1 MTYGQ
6 VEEGD
11 LAASILTP
19 AAELKHSSGENTKLG
34 YCKEVLGRGL
44 EDEPKESGLCM
55 VICSVC
61 IYFIKHTWKEVF
73 KLLQHYRPKATPTN
87 KKAKTETKTQEVP
100 RTMCLHTGCFN
111 LYRLK
116 CPLAHDIHCPH
127 EDKDK
132 VP

>member
-1 MTYGQ
+1 M
-6 VEEGD
+6 
-11 LAASILTP
+11 
-19 AAELKHSSGENTKLG
+19 
-34 YCKEVLGRGL
+34 
-44 EDEPKESGLCM
+44 
-55 VICSVC
+55 
-61 IYFIKHTWKEVF
+61 
-73 KLLQHYRPKATPTN
+73 LQPYRPKATPTN

-132 VP
+132 DPTYMLYFWEAGGSRISNITF